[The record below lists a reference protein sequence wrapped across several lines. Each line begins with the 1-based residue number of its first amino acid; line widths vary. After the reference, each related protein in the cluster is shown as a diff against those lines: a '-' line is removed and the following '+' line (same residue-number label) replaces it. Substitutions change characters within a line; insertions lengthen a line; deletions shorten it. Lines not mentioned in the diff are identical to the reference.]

1 MTGLN
6 PIFLF
11 PTTPRMRKM
20 ESTKQP
26 EITMTSQQLR
36 EQLQEQRDVLNT
48 IWKKDYDELFDKYIK
63 LQSEYNLLLTDI
75 NILSKAYN
83 ELVVQTSTDK
93 VNYTC

>member
-1 MTGLN
+1 
-6 PIFLF
+6 
-11 PTTPRMRKM
+11 M